1 MSKTARTPRER
12 GIGVKGK
19 GSEMGDRIQRTAA
32 ISAIRTRLIVEKIV
46 SFWNIIPPFIVAMM
60 VPGLAAR
67 RLYEL
72 S

>member
-32 ISAIRTRLIVEKIV
+32 ISAIRTRLIVEQIV
-46 SFWNIIPPFIVAMM
+46 SFWNIIPPLYSSYGAG
-60 VPGLAAR
+60 PGGTQII
-67 RLYEL
+67 
-72 S
+72 

>member
-46 SFWNIIPPFIVAMM
+46 SFWNIIPPLYSSYDGAG
-60 VPGLAAR
+60 PGGTQII
-67 RLYEL
+67 
-72 S
+72 

>member
-46 SFWNIIPPFIVAMM
+46 SFWNIIPP
-60 VPGLAAR
+60 L
-67 RLYEL
+67 
-72 S
+72 